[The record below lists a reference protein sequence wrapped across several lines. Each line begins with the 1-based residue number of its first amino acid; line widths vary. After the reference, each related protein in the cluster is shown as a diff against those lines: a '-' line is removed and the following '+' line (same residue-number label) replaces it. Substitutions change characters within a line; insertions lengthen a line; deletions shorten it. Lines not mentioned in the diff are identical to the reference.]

1 MRILETK
8 PSEVSYQ
15 RFKKKKLLSWREI
28 HYSAGITEYLRRPS
42 SSRSTDCWV
51 CPRTI
56 WSDFIYRS
64 RMPDRASGWSLQ
76 IISADG
82 AASAI
87 VQEGQHPAHPP
98 LGHGAPWLTFNQ
110 NCETSTRNSSHFS
123 PFSLHRSSFLVLSS
137 DGIRRIKFE
146 NVFYL
151 AIFTDITEIKVI
163 LVKLCHFTNWF
174 VIDLR
179 FVVIFQRFE
188 EKFLFRWIDSKWKH
202 YDSGRIK

>member
-1 MRILETK
+1 MRM
-8 PSEVSYQ
+8 
-15 RFKKKKLLSWREI
+15 KKELVSWREN
-28 HYSAGITEYLRRPS
+28 HYSAGITEYLRGPS
-42 SSRSTDCWV
+42 SSPSTDCWV

-56 WSDFIYRS
+56 SSDFIYRS

-110 NCETSTRNSSHFS
+110 NCETLIRNSSHFS
-123 PFSLHRSSFLVLSS
+123 PFFHFSLHRCSFLVLSS

-146 NVFYL
+146 NVFYSK
-151 AIFTDITEIKVI
+151 IFK
-163 LVKLCHFTNWF
+163 
-174 VIDLR
+174 
-179 FVVIFQRFE
+179 
-188 EKFLFRWIDSKWKH
+188 DSRK
-202 YDSGRIK
+202 

>member
-1 MRILETK
+1 MSLCYFRSRNHLYQFREKIPIGILISNLNYFERWESWKGT
-8 PSEVSYQ
+8 
-15 RFKKKKLLSWREI
+15 RDLKKKLSWREI
-28 HYSAGITEYLRRPS
+28 HYSIAEYLRGPS

-98 LGHGAPWLTFNQ
+98 LGHGPPWLTFNQ

-123 PFSLHRSSFLVLSS
+123 PFFLHRCSFLVSSS

-146 NVFYL
+146 NVFYFIYSCMQSC
-151 AIFTDITEIKVI
+151 AISR
-163 LVKLCHFTNWF
+163 
-174 VIDLR
+174 IDLLKSLSLNR
-179 FVVIFQRFE
+179 P
-188 EKFLFRWIDSKWKH
+188 
-202 YDSGRIK
+202 